1 MIEIKQLQKKYYKLE
16 VLKGIDLDI
25 SGRGVIALLGPNGSG
40 KTTLI
45 KCILGM
51 VLPSGGQ
58 ISFNGENIKGKNEYR
73 NDIDYLPQ
81 IAQFPENLSA
91 IEIIELMKSFKQ
103 GETREKALIELFG
116 LERELEKKMMNLSG
130 GNRQKINLVIALMH
144 DSPVII
150 LDEPSTGL
158 DPLSITRLKSFLR
171 NESNRGKLI
180 LLTTHIMSLAE
191 GMAEKV
197 IFLLDGRIR
206 FNGMMTELLDMQGG
220 QDLESSIAQL
230 LDNETV

>member
-1 MIEIKQLQKKYYKLE
+1 
-16 VLKGIDLDI
+16 
-25 SGRGVIALLGPNGSG
+25 
-40 KTTLI
+40 
-45 KCILGM
+45 
-51 VLPSGGQ
+51 
-58 ISFNGENIKGKNEYR
+58 
-73 NDIDYLPQ
+73 
-81 IAQFPENLSA
+81 
-91 IEIIELMKSFKQ
+91 
-103 GETREKALIELFG
+103 
-116 LERELEKKMMNLSG
+116 
-130 GNRQKINLVIALMH
+130 ALMH

>member
-1 MIEIKQLQKKYYKLE
+1 
-16 VLKGIDLDI
+16 
-25 SGRGVIALLGPNGSG
+25 
-40 KTTLI
+40 
-45 KCILGM
+45 
-51 VLPSGGQ
+51 
-58 ISFNGENIKGKNEYR
+58 NIKGKNEYR

-103 GETREKALIELFG
+103 GETREKALIQLFG